1 MANILGR
8 RALPA
13 GRIGALCASHFVDTP
28 LAYANRQTRRT
39 TTSSAQGG
47 AKRPDDMLSSR
58 GTIPMR
64 NLMLI
69 PVACA
74 MVACNP
80 RSDPADADSSSW
92 PITVDSLEV
101 PSTAK
106 SAQPQ
111 LTTSNRGVILSWL
124 EHQGST
130 VTLKFAERT
139 AAGWSPARAVA
150 SGDSWFVSW
159 ADVPSV
165 LRMSNGTLVA
175 HWYTNTDVLLEAYDL
190 WLAYSRDDGATWS
203 PPFMPHDDGT
213 TTQHG
218 FATLFELP
226 GEHLGLVWLD
236 GRAMELDRSG
246 DGPMSLRYAAYD
258 TGWTRIADMPVDD
271 RVCEC
276 CPTAAVVTPEGVTT
290 VFRDRSLREIRDIHV
305 SRLENGAWSQ
315 SRPVHV
321 DNWRV
326 PACPV
331 NGPALGAAGRQLA
344 VAWFTARE
352 DQPRTFAAFSGDAG
366 RTWGDPI
373 RLDAEAS
380 RGQVAIAMLD
390 DGSAAASWVEF
401 ASQRSALHVRRI
413 EASGRASDA
422 VDVTGGTGNV
432 SGIPRMARHGQEL
445 VFAWTEGSEG
455 GEQRIRGAVVRL
467 PHTPAP

>member
-1 MANILGR
+1 
-8 RALPA
+8 
-13 GRIGALCASHFVDTP
+13 
-28 LAYANRQTRRT
+28 
-39 TTSSAQGG
+39 
-47 AKRPDDMLSSR
+47 MLSR
-58 GTIPMR
+58 KVLFMR
-64 NLMLI
+64 RILLT

-74 MVACNP
+74 LAVACGVSERP
-80 RSDPADADSSSW
+80 SSDDIASW
-92 PITVDSLEV
+92 PVIVDPIEV
-101 PSTAK
+101 PSTAS

-111 LTTSNRGVILSWL
+111 LTTSDRGVILSWL
-124 EHQGST
+124 DHQGST
-130 VTLKFAERT
+130 VTLTFAERT
-139 AAGWSPARAVA
+139 ATGWSAPRAVA
-150 SGDSWFVSW
+150 SGDNWFVSW

-213 TTQHG
+213 MTQHG

-226 GEHLGLVWLD
+226 GQHVGLVWLD
-236 GRAMELDRSG
+236 GRAMELDNTG
-246 DGPMSLRYAAYD
+246 DGAMGLRYAAYD
-258 TGWTRIADMPVDD
+258 SDWNRIAEMPVDD

-276 CPTAAVVTPEGVTT
+276 CPTTAVVTPDGVTT
-290 VFRDRSLREIRDIHV
+290 AFRDRSLREIRDIHV

-321 DNWRV
+321 DNWRI

-331 NGPALGAAGRQLA
+331 NGPALSALGRQLA

-352 DQPRTFAAFSGDAG
+352 NQPRAFAAFSSDAG

-373 RLDAEAS
+373 RLDTEAS

-390 DGSAAASWVEF
+390 DGTAAASWIEF

-413 EASGRASDA
+413 AASGRASEA
-422 VDVTGGTGNV
+422 VDVTGGSGSV
-432 SGIPRMARHGQEL
+432 SGTPRMARHGDEL
-445 VFAWTEGSEG
+445 ILVWTEGTEG
-455 GEQRIRGAVVRL
+455 GEEGIRGAVVRM